1 MGSDRNLG
9 GETSVPIH
17 HYARHFTNS
26 LVLCA
31 GIFLLLLA
39 AVSSIRFGVAD
50 LSNQTVLDAMF
61 RYNGDLPQHQIVM
74 DLRLPRVLAA
84 VMVGAAMA
92 ISGAM
97 LQAITDNPLAAPE
110 MLGINWGVALTILI
124 ATLYLPWVP
133 DKLIPIIAFGGG
145 GLTMMLV
152 WGIGSIGSKMSSP
165 LKLALA
171 GVAVSALISTAIEG
185 IILVNAQNAYAL
197 SYLLK
202 GSVAGVEWRDIRF
215 LYPWIAAG
223 VAVSLLLTG
232 KLNLLRLGDEVAA
245 GLGLRVRMIR
255 LISSIAVVCLAGS
268 AVAVSGPIAFI
279 GLVVPHIT
287 RFLVGSDER
296 WVVPCSG
303 VLGALLLVA
312 ADLATRLVYDP
323 EEVSVSILMSVIG
336 AAFFIYLIRSR
347 RIT

>member
-1 MGSDRNLG
+1 MPTIVYGYFALTFITPVIQFFIPEIGVFNALSAGIAVGIMTIPMVSSLSEDAMS
-9 GETSVPIH
+9 SVPRSLRDGA
-17 HYARHFTNS
+17 YALGATRLEVALRIVVPAALS
-26 LVLCA
+26 
-31 GIFLLLLA
+31 GI
-39 AVSSIRFGVAD
+39 VA
-50 LSNQTVLDAMF
+50 SA
-61 RYNGDLPQHQIVM
+61 
-74 DLRLPRVLAA
+74 VLAFSRA
-84 VMVGAAMA
+84 
-92 ISGAM
+92 
-97 LQAITDNPLAAPE
+97 
-110 MLGINWGVALTILI
+110 
-124 ATLYLPWVP
+124 
-133 DKLIPIIAFGGG
+133 
-145 GLTMMLV
+145 
-152 WGIGSIGSKMSSP
+152 
-165 LKLALA
+165 
-171 GVAVSALISTAIEG
+171 ISTAIEG

-279 GLVVPHIT
+279 GLLVPHIT